1 MFDGPAGHAGRLARP
16 PNHLPRI
23 SLCAL
28 RGLCVRDLCVS
39 VSLWPFSDFRFQTSD
54 FQGCGVAAAA
64 AGGCTVEKKPI
75 IISSHV

>member
-54 FQGCGVAAAA
+54 F
-64 AGGCTVEKKPI
+64 
-75 IISSHV
+75 